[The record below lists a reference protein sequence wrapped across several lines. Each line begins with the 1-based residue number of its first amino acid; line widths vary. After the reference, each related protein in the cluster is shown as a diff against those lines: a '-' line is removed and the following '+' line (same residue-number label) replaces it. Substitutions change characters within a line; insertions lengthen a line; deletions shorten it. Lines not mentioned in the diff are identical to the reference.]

1 VVLASLMAG
10 EIAARA
16 PADLLA
22 GTLVPVP
29 AHAGRWRRNGFNQA
43 REIAAALGR
52 DVSLPVR
59 GVLRR
64 TRAPDQ
70 VGLERRARLE
80 NARGSVRVRAGIV
93 VPARAVLVDDVY
105 TTGATL
111 DACAQVLR
119 EAGAREV
126 VAVTFA
132 RALRTE
138 KSARFA
144 RA

>member
-1 VVLASLMAG
+1 MLASFMAG
-10 EIAARA
+10 EIAARV

-29 AHAGRWRRNGFNQA
+29 AHAGRWRRSGFNQA
-43 REIAAALGR
+43 CEIATALR
-52 DVSLPVR
+52 REVSLPVR

-64 TRAPDQ
+64 ARAPAQ

-80 NARGSVRVRAGIV
+80 NARGSVRVRVGIA

-111 DACAQVLR
+111 DACAHALR
-119 EAGAREV
+119 EAGATEV
-126 VAVTFA
+126 TAVTFA
-132 RALRTE
+132 RALR
-138 KSARFA
+138 SQAGP
-144 RA
+144 